1 MESSDPALGFA
12 LVALAANM
20 PEQKYQSS
28 TNDFSRDSA

>member
-20 PEQKYQSS
+20 PGAKISVFDE
-28 TNDFSRDSA
+28 